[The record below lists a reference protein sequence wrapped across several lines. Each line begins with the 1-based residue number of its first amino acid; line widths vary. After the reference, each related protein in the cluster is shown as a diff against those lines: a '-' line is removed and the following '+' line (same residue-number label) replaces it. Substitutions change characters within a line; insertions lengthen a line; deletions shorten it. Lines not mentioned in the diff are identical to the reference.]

1 MAATL
6 LTTEDV
12 NWNLE
17 RLAFNILVDQQPF
30 GIALPRSAD
39 DVSEV
44 VRAAAANGRRVAAQ
58 RTGHNAAPLGSLAG
72 TVLLRTAGLGG
83 VQIDA
88 DAGSARVGAGA
99 LWGDVVPKA
108 SELGLAALHGSSP
121 TVGIA
126 GYTLGGGASFY
137 DRKHGLACNR
147 VTAIELVTAGGEQ
160 IRVDAENEPDLFW
173 ALRGGG
179 GSFGVVTAL
188 EFDLLPLPEIF
199 AGALL
204 FPAEQAAD
212 VLHGWREWTAGVPEE
227 MTSVGRLMNFPPV
240 PEVPEPFR
248 GKSFAVL
255 EAIYCGD
262 PADGEELVA
271 PLRNWAASAWTR
283 IQAQPPARNRPSC
296 TWTRRTPVPYTSEA
310 ILTKELPASAIDSLV
325 DAIGPGS
332 GSQLVSVELRHGG
345 AALSRAPQDA
355 GALATMPGTFLAF
368 RGRLRPGARGDGAN
382 PRLARRLQGR
392 TRAVRRRALPQLRRG
407 ELRHNSDIPARGAR
421 APPRG
426 QATLRPR
433 EPLSFQPPCH
443 GLGKR
448 GAHPF
453 DPRPMRKLVANNMQ
467 VGDLAVV
474 TDQFPDG

>member
-72 TVLLRTAGLGG
+72 TVLVRTAGLGG
-83 VQIDA
+83 VEIDA
-88 DAGSARVGAGA
+88 EAGSARVGAGA

-121 TVGIA
+121 NVGIA

-147 VTAIELVTAGGEQ
+147 VTAIELVIAGGEQ

-204 FPAEQAAD
+204 FPAEQAAE
-212 VLHGWREWTAGVPEE
+212 VLLGWREWTAGVPEE

-271 PLRNWAASAWTR
+271 SLRELGSVSIDT
-283 IQAQPPARNRPSC
+283 IQAQPPAGIAELHMDPP
-296 TWTRRTPVPYTSEA
+296 TPVPYTSES
-310 ILTKELPASAIDSLV
+310 ILTKELPASAIESLV
-325 DAIGPGS
+325 EAVGPGS

-345 AALSRAPQDA
+345 AALSRAPQNA
-355 GALATMPGTFLAF
+355 GALATMPGAFLAF
-368 RGRLRPGARGDGAN
+368 GVGFVPVPEAMAPTRAWLGAFKAALEPYDAGRYFNIVEESFDIAQIFPPDVLERLREVKQRYDPDN
-382 PRLARRLQGR
+382 
-392 TRAVRRRALPQLRRG
+392 VFKS
-407 ELRHNSDIPARGAR
+407 N
-421 APPRG
+421 
-426 QATLRPR
+426 
-433 EPLSFQPPCH
+433 
-443 GLGKR
+443 
-448 GAHPF
+448 HP
-453 DPRPMRKLVANNMQ
+453 
-467 VGDLAVV
+467 V
-474 TDQFPDG
+474 TG

>member
-204 FPAEQAAD
+204 FPAEQAAE

-271 PLRNWAASAWTR
+271 PLRELGSVGMDT
-283 IQAQPPARNRPSC
+283 IQAQPPAGIAELHMDPP
-296 TWTRRTPVPYTSEA
+296 TPVPYTSES

-368 RGRLRPGARGDGAN
+368 GVGFVPVPEAMAPTRAWLGAFKAALEPYDAGRYFNFVEESFDITQIFPPDVLERLREVKQRYDPEN
-382 PRLARRLQGR
+382 LF
-392 TRAVRRRALPQLRRG
+392 
-407 ELRHNSDIPARGAR
+407 HSN
-421 APPRG
+421 
-426 QATLRPR
+426 
-433 EPLSFQPPCH
+433 
-443 GLGKR
+443 
-448 GAHPF
+448 HP
-453 DPRPMRKLVANNMQ
+453 
-467 VGDLAVV
+467 V
-474 TDQFPDG
+474 TG

>member
-1 MAATL
+1 MAGTL

-83 VQIDA
+83 VRIDA
-88 DAGSARVGAGA
+88 EARRARVGAGA

-121 TVGIA
+121 NVGIA
-126 GYTLGGGASFY
+126 GYTLGGGVSFY

-147 VTAIELVTAGGEQ
+147 VTAIELVIAGGEQ

-204 FPAEQAAD
+204 FPAEQAGE

-227 MTSVGRLMNFPPV
+227 MMSVGRLMNFPPV

-248 GKSFAVL
+248 GKSFVVL

-262 PADGEELVA
+262 PADGAELVA
-271 PLRNWAASAWTR
+271 PLRELGSAEMDT
-283 IQAQPPARNRPSC
+283 IQAQPPAGIAELHMDPP
-296 TWTRRTPVPYTSEA
+296 TPVPYTSES
-310 ILTKELPASAIDSLV
+310 ILTQELPASAIDSLLAAV
-325 DAIGPGS
+325 GPGS
-332 GSQLVSVELRHGG
+332 GSQLVSVEVRHGG
-345 AALSRAPQDA
+345 AALSRAPRDA
-355 GALATMPGTFLAF
+355 GALAYLPGAFLAF
-368 RGRLRPGARGDGAN
+368 GVGFVPVPEAMAPTRAWLGAFKAALEPYDAGRYFNLVEESFDIAQIFPSDILERLREVKQRYDPDN
-382 PRLARRLQGR
+382 
-392 TRAVRRRALPQLRRG
+392 VFKS
-407 ELRHNSDIPARGAR
+407 N
-421 APPRG
+421 
-426 QATLRPR
+426 
-433 EPLSFQPPCH
+433 
-443 GLGKR
+443 
-448 GAHPF
+448 HP
-453 DPRPMRKLVANNMQ
+453 
-467 VGDLAVV
+467 V
-474 TDQFPDG
+474 TG

>member
-1 MAATL
+1 MAGRL

-30 GIALPRSAD
+30 GVALPRSAD

-83 VQIDA
+83 VRIDA
-88 DAGSARVGAGA
+88 EAGSARVGAGA
-99 LWGDVVPKA
+99 LWGDIVPQA

-121 TVGIA
+121 NVGIA
-126 GYTLGGGASFY
+126 GYTLGGGVSFY

-147 VTAIELVTAGGEQ
+147 VTAIELVIAGGEQ
-160 IRVDAENEPDLFW
+160 IRVDAANEPDLFW

-204 FPAEQAAD
+204 FPAEQAGE
-212 VLHGWREWTAGVPEE
+212 VLHGWREWTAGAPEE

-248 GKSFAVL
+248 GKSFVVL

-262 PADGEELVA
+262 PADGAELVA
-271 PLRNWAASAWTR
+271 PLRELGSAEMDT
-283 IQAQPPARNRPSC
+283 IQAQPPAGIAELHMDPP
-296 TWTRRTPVPYTSEA
+296 TPVPYASES
-310 ILTKELPASAIDSLV
+310 ILTEELPASAIDSLLAAV
-325 DAIGPGS
+325 GPGS
-332 GSQLVSVELRHGG
+332 GSQLVSVEVRHGG
-345 AALSRAPQDA
+345 AALSRAPHDA
-355 GALATMPGTFLAF
+355 GALATLPGAFLAF
-368 RGRLRPGARGDGAN
+368 GVGFVPVPEAMAPTRAWLGAFKAALEPYDSGRYFNFVEESFDIAQIFPSDVLERLREVKQRYDPA
-382 PRLARRLQGR
+382 
-392 TRAVRRRALPQLRRG
+392 
-407 ELRHNSDIPARGAR
+407 DIFK
-421 APPRG
+421 
-426 QATLRPR
+426 
-433 EPLSFQPPCH
+433 SN
-443 GLGKR
+443 
-448 GAHPF
+448 HP
-453 DPRPMRKLVANNMQ
+453 
-467 VGDLAVV
+467 V
-474 TDQFPDG
+474 TG